1 MSVRIIVDYQV
12 CEANGL
18 CAGIAPGVFRLD
30 DEDNLHVAVE
40 YPASGDV
47 PLVRQ
52 AVRCCPKMA
61 LTLDE
66 GDPCE

>member
-1 MSVRIIVDYQV
+1 LRVIVDYQL

-18 CAGIAPGVFRLD
+18 CEGIAPGVFRLD
-30 DEDNLHVAVE
+30 DEDNLHVTVE
-40 YPASGDV
+40 HPGPSEI

-52 AVRCCPKMA
+52 AVRSCPKMA